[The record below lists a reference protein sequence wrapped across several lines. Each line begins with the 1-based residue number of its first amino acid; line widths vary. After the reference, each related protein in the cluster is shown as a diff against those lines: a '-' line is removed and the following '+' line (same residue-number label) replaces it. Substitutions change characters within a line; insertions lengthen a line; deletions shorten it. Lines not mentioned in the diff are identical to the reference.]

1 MKKKIGK
8 GSIVVSRTFN
18 KRPEKD
24 TEEHSEFEV
33 GVFQTETASVS
44 VPISI
49 THNVGNYESVKT
61 GVIVT
66 VPCYVEE
73 IEEAF
78 VFAKE
83 MAERKAEEM
92 SDFSNAYKTFMKCW
106 RRGDYA

>member
-1 MKKKIGK
+1 MEKKVGK

-18 KRPEKD
+18 KRPGD

-33 GVFQTETASVS
+33 GEFQTATASVS

-49 THNVGNYESVKT
+49 THNLGNYESVKT

-78 VFAKE
+78 AFARE
-83 MAERKAEEM
+83 FAERKSEEM
-92 SDFSNAYKTFMKCW
+92 SDFSNAYKEFMKRW